1 MISSE
6 LSCII
11 KSVEIQLPAPENSF
25 SRLLTDSRQL
35 TDPADTLFFAIPTKR
50 NNGVRY
56 VDGLYSKGVRNF
68 VVSAD
73 TEDDVRQSLAKLIDA
88 NIWYVKDVIVAL
100 QHLAEHHRKQFDIP
114 VVGITGSNGKTI
126 VKDWI
131 VQLLS
136 QDHKVVASPKSYN
149 SQIGVPLS
157 VWQIKAEHDFAV
169 IEAGISESGEM
180 DRLRNVVR
188 PTIGIFTNIGQA
200 HDENFL
206 TRHQKIAEKLQ
217 LFTHCDVLIY
227 CLDHKEIHSVISEKE
242 SLHRLCRFTWGTD
255 DENPVQLLNVATGDH
270 HTLLTIRVNS
280 NNIDQSLNPS
290 LKSHICNTPAP
301 FTVEIPF
308 VDRASVE
315 NVMHCISL
323 LVLQGYQHDEI
334 ASRCRRLMPVAMRL
348 EMDEGI
354 NNCLLINDSYSL
366 DVNSLSIA
374 LDFVQ
379 HEIQHHNKTL
389 ILSDFIQS
397 GIPENELYAQVASLI
412 SQRGITKLIGIGP
425 ALSRC
430 RGFFGE
436 VKSCFY
442 NSTDD
447 FLNRHPF
454 SDFENETIL
463 LKGARLFCFEN
474 IAKVL
479 QRKRHET
486 IMEVDLD
493 ALVHNANYYRSR
505 IKPTT
510 KLMAMVK
517 ASSYG
522 AGKVEVANTLQF
534 NHVDYLTVAYC
545 DEGVELR
552 RNGITLPIMVM
563 NPEEESFDNIIRYNL
578 EPDIYSFRILQLF
591 SDAARLYSHSK
602 QGTSQSNIH
611 VHIELDTGMHR
622 LGFSPDDMNLLAK
635 TLLSDDSPITV
646 RSIFSH
652 LACSEDPAMD
662 DFTRLQIKRFSEG
675 SSRLKQLLGRDDILC
690 HILNSSGITRFPE
703 AQFDMVR
710 LGIGLYGIS
719 PEPDVQSML
728 RPVSKLKTRISQIK
742 DIPCGDSVGY
752 NRRWIA
758 ERDSRIAIIPIGYAD
773 GLSRHLGYGN
783 GHVRIAGKDAPI
795 IGSICM
801 DMCFVDI
808 TGLDCHEGDEV
819 VLFGPE
825 GMLTDMAAAA
835 GTIPY
840 EILTAVSPRVKRI
853 YISQ

>member
-1 MISSE
+1 MYPTE
-6 LSCII
+6 LNEII
-11 KSVEIQLPAPENSF
+11 KAVSVRIAKDDAHF
-25 SRLLTDSRQL
+25 SRLLTDSRKL
-35 TDPADTLFFAIPTKR
+35 SDAGDMLFFAIPTKR
-50 NNGVRY
+50 NNGAAY
-56 VDGLYSKGVRNF
+56 IGELYSKGVRNF
-68 VVSAD
+68 VLGN
-73 TEDDVRQSLAKLIDA
+73 DVPDA
-88 NIWYVKDVIVAL
+88 IRNQVMAMPEANLWFVRNVVAAL
-100 QHLAEHHRKQFDIP
+100 QRLAEQHRCLFDIP

-126 VKDWI
+126 IKDWI

-136 QDHKVVASPKSYN
+136 VDHNVAATPKSYN

-157 VWQIKAEHDFAV
+157 VWQLRPEHDFAV
-169 IEAGISESGEM
+169 FEAGISEAGEM
-180 DRLRNVVR
+180 DALRNVIR
-188 PTIGIFTNIGQA
+188 PTIGIFSNIGQA

-206 TRHQKIAEKLQ
+206 TRRQKIAEKLQ
-217 LFTHCDVLIY
+217 LFTHCNVLIY
-227 CLDHKEIHSVISEKE
+227 CLDHRDIHSVLVEKD
-242 SLHRLCRFTWGTD
+242 SLRDLNRLTWGGS
-255 DENPVQLLNVATGDH
+255 DENAVQLIETNVGMHSTILKLKINDSPLLGDNAGGKAVLPGD
-270 HTLLTIRVNS
+270 TFL
-280 NNIDQSLNPS
+280 
-290 LKSHICNTPAP
+290 
-301 FTVEIPF
+301 VEIPF

-315 NVMHCISL
+315 NAMHCITL
-323 LVLQGYQHDEI
+323 MIYLGYSADDI
-334 ASRCRRLMPVAMRL
+334 ALRCRHLQPVAMRM

-366 DVNSLSIA
+366 DINSLSIA

-379 HEIQHHNKTL
+379 HERQHFQKTL
-389 ILSDFIQS
+389 ILSDFVQS
-397 GIPENELYAQVASLI
+397 GVPEEELYTQVSSLI
-412 SQRGITKLIGIGP
+412 SQRGITKIVGIGP
-425 ALSRC
+425 ALERC
-430 RGFFGE
+430 RSLFEGL
-436 VKSCFY
+436 KNYFY
-442 NSTDD
+442 PTTEE
-447 FLNRHPF
+447 FLLKHPF

-463 LKGARLFCFEN
+463 LKGARKFCFEN

-486 IMEVDLD
+486 VMEVDLD

-522 AGKVEVANTLQF
+522 AGKVEVANILQF

-591 SDAARLYSHSK
+591 SDAVRLYAD
-602 QGTSQSNIH
+602 GTH
-611 VHIELDTGMHR
+611 PVAVHIELDTGMHR
-622 LGFSPDDMNLLAK
+622 LGFSPADMEKLAK
-635 TLLSDDSPITV
+635 ILLVDDSPIRV

-662 DFTRLQIKRFSEG
+662 DFTRMQISRFSEG
-675 SSRLKQLLGRDDILC
+675 SSRLKQLLGREDILC

-719 PEPDVQSML
+719 PEPEVQALLM
-728 RPVSKLKTRISQIK
+728 PVSKLKTRISQIK

-783 GHVRIAGKDAPI
+783 GHVSIAGKNVPI

-808 TGLDCHEGDEV
+808 TGLDCKEGDEV
-819 VLFGPE
+819 ILFGPE
-825 GMLTDMAAAA
+825 GMLTDLANAA

-840 EILTAVSPRVKRI
+840 EILTAVSPRVKRV
-853 YISQ
+853 YVSQ